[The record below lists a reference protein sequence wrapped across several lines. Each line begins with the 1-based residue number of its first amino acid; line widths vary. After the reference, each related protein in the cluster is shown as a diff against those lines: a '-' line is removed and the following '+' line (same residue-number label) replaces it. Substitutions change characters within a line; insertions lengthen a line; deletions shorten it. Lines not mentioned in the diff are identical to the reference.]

1 MNVKP
6 RIALIIAYYCLSTAG
21 VFPGKDVLAAD
32 RTVTSLKNIDSRA
45 NRVYQQVKVPD
56 LPDQNFWRLGLT
68 VNETI
73 MTDPKKATRKGMGV
87 SKNEYLRDEWIGCQS
102 GFYAQYLLGN
112 PELPADLPA
121 EMKQSLEENFKRWG
135 TTEAEA
141 EVILAGKLKSY
152 RKSKE
157 RFEKGQID
165 ISIVN
170 APSPQ
175 AAFEYLIVHASSSTL
190 PDEAIVYQFAD
201 ESIVSDLG
209 TIGYLS
215 DARGSDSICFIRDN
229 IAVIIRGHGE
239 FEREVV
245 DIAQKIDTMLLQQ
258 PLLTYEQLQAR
269 CPKLHIG
276 SGKKAAET
284 TVPFLEYSVEVPSGV
299 QAWVSDIKINEALIQ

>member
-1 MNVKP
+1 
-6 RIALIIAYYCLSTAG
+6 
-21 VFPGKDVLAAD
+21 
-32 RTVTSLKNIDSRA
+32 
-45 NRVYQQVKVPD
+45 
-56 LPDQNFWRLGLT
+56 
-68 VNETI
+68 
-73 MTDPKKATRKGMGV
+73 
-87 SKNEYLRDEWIGCQS
+87 
-102 GFYAQYLLGN
+102 
-112 PELPADLPA
+112 
-121 EMKQSLEENFKRWG
+121 MKQSLEENFKRWG

-215 DARGSDSICFIRDN
+215 DARGSDSIC
-229 IAVIIRGHGE
+229 
-239 FEREVV
+239 
-245 DIAQKIDTMLLQQ
+245 L
-258 PLLTYEQLQAR
+258 
-269 CPKLHIG
+269 
-276 SGKKAAET
+276 
-284 TVPFLEYSVEVPSGV
+284 
-299 QAWVSDIKINEALIQ
+299 